1 MILDSGNRT
10 EFSTGA
16 VRDIQIDKGRCDLLP
31 FDAVAMMF
39 DGAQYSIF
47 VELNRFMES
56 GDTLCLTRAIEDF
69 TACEEKSIYDMLME
83 VAKHYEQ
90 GAIKYSERNWQK
102 GIPLH
107 SFIDSGVRH
116 LLKHWDGWRDEHHD
130 RAFVWNMLGAVWTAK
145 HKPDMID
152 IPFDMLKKDDFLG
165 SLEEMDSEE

>member
-10 EFSTGA
+10 EFETGA
-16 VRDIQIDKGRCDLLP
+16 VRDIQTGKGRCDLLP
-31 FDAVAMMF
+31 HDAIAQLF
-39 DGAQYSIF
+39 DGELCSILT
-47 VELNRFMES
+47 EINQFMETGNTS
-56 GDTLCLTRAIEDF
+56 CLANAIVYFAVSESR
-69 TACEEKSIYDMLME
+69 TIYDILME

-152 IPFDMLKKDDFLG
+152 IPFDMLKKADFLG